1 MVSKMNIG
9 KGRAKANIEKLAGT
23 HRQVGKN
30 LRDMELGGHEATLYK
45 IDTTRFYNNGWIC
58 VLKDTGEEVEAF
70 NTFEPYERVLP
81 LGELGQGVI
90 NFTPP
95 VEVLLL
101 QDRNGDEWHI
111 IRGLDKKD
119 IQHEPGEKVFEN
131 GQSRFSIKEGI
142 VELTTPKFVLD
153 ADIIEGIEISGSE
166 GPPGPEGKGYFG
178 LTSLSSITIGTGSK
192 TFIVNQAQGTNAFA
206 VGDQIRIKYNTS
218 NYMDGIVTSYS
229 GTSFVANISNY
240 VGSGTY
246 ATWTIGIT
254 GTKGNDGAEGPQ
266 GPQGEPASQENIDD
280 RITTLVWDY
289 YPAFVDDRITAA
301 DIPSMIQTA
310 INNAE
315 EALIEMI
322 VPVGTII
329 TSADGTNPGTRIPG
343 TTWVAEAQGK
353 FILGV
358 GGSYTNGATGGAETV
373 TLVVNNLPSH
383 KHNVAITSSGAH
395 TSGAPSNNSTDSS
408 GASTSGSGG
417 SGDTGGTA
425 PSTNSSGAHNHI
437 LKMKLH
443 GASGTARYN
452 VYASGDYES
461 SGAVQS
467 GGEHN
472 HTVNSHTHT
481 IPAHT
486 HTTPAHSHSL
496 SNHTHQVQNHTHTVT
511 EDNIGSAAPISIM
524 PPYIARYMWRRTA

>member
-111 IRGLDKKD
+111 IRSLDKKD
-119 IQHEPGEKVFEN
+119 IVVEPGEKVFQN

-192 TFIVNQAQGTNAFA
+192 TFTVNQAQGTNAFA

-315 EALIEMI
+315 NAIFDEFVVSEQAGRITFGNGFMVEWGYHVFEAAT
-322 VPVGTII
+322 GTRTQAVTFTNTFAYAPSLT
-329 TSADGTNPGTRIPG
+329 TSANI
-343 TTWVAEAQGK
+343 
-353 FILGV
+353 
-358 GGSYTNGATGGAETV
+358 
-373 TLVVNNLPSH
+373 
-383 KHNVAITSSGAH
+383 
-395 TSGAPSNNSTDSS
+395 
-408 GASTSGSGG
+408 GASGYVNKGALSLGG
-417 SGDTGGTA
+417 SGFTLFLNTELNVGGTVRWLA
-425 PSTNSSGAHNHI
+425 IGKRSG
-437 LKMKLH
+437 
-443 GASGTARYN
+443 Y
-452 VYASGDYES
+452 
-461 SGAVQS
+461 
-467 GGEHN
+467 
-472 HTVNSHTHT
+472 
-481 IPAHT
+481 
-486 HTTPAHSHSL
+486 
-496 SNHTHQVQNHTHTVT
+496 
-511 EDNIGSAAPISIM
+511 
-524 PPYIARYMWRRTA
+524 